1 MPYSTT
7 KTIPALSNK
16 SDKVKEVFA
25 EAANSALARG
35 LTDDEAIY
43 AGLSAVSNY
52 EKKHQV
58 KKEAKPAKKL
68 PSHLAVILETAEVM
82 KQQKIQDEIAKAEL
96 EAKQLQALQ
105 DKIQEEIKASTANT
119 IVDMQVLGEDVL
131 LVYKDGRKVKRKLAD
146 YTINQQVTVTG
157 AQEPTFTNTNPSIA
171 VGGIPSGSTFVEQDM
186 QSMFNQLLYPF
197 SVALAAS
204 PNLVEIGTV
213 LNGISLSW
221 NSSIPDANFELN
233 QGIGDVT
240 GSTSYVYTDPVSSN
254 ITFTLTAVS
263 GGMTRVSNAQVQFKN
278 RVITAPTA
286 NTLPDETELLA
297 AGGILSDSFVRT
309 ATYDCTG
316 GRRPY
321 IAYPT
326 RLGVMTTVTVNN
338 LVWNDYTTTTV
349 SHTNA
354 NGYTEDYYV
363 LVSNNI
369 LYGSSVTIKWGG

>member
-7 KTIPALSNK
+7 KTIPALSKK

-35 LTDDEAIY
+35 LTDDEATY
-43 AGLSAVSNY
+43 TGLSAVSNY

-58 KKEAKPAKKL
+58 KKELKPAKKL
-68 PSHLAVILETAEVM
+68 PSHLAAILETAEVM
-82 KQQKIQDEIAKAEL
+82 KRQKIQDEIAKAEL
-96 EAKQLQALQ
+96 EAKQLQELQ
-105 DKIQEEIKASTANT
+105 NKIQEEIKVSTANT

-146 YTINQQVTVTG
+146 YTINQSVVVAG
-157 AQEPTFTNTNPSIA
+157 QEPTFTNTNPSIA

-213 LNGISLSW
+213 LNGINLSW

-240 GSTSYVYTDPVSSN
+240 GTTSYVYTDPVSSN

-263 GGMTRVSNAQVQFKN
+263 GGMNRVANSGVQFKN
-278 RVITAPTA
+278 RIITAPTA

-354 NGYTEDYYV
+354 SGYTEDYYV